1 MFKKYLF
8 IDTLFWL
15 TYLWFLSDWGMG
27 WTLKLVFGYVLTII
41 LNSIIISISA
51 QNNPRKWSDVKES
64 RRVLMAVLWPMSF
77 LLGLLDVFQSFKKK
91 SLH

>member
-8 IDTLFWL
+8 IDILFWL
-15 TYLWFLSDWGMG
+15 TYLWFVSDWSMG
-27 WTLKLVFGYVLTII
+27 WTLKLVLGYVLTII

-51 QNNPRKWSDVKES
+51 QNSPRKWSDVKES
-64 RRVLMAVLWPMSF
+64 RRVLMAILWPMSF